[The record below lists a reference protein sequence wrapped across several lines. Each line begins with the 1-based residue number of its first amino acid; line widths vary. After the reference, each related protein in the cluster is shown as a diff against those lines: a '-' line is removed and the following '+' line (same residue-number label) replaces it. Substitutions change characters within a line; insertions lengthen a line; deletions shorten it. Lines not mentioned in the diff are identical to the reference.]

1 MPHLSGVFDE
11 FADLDKVPIDEI
23 STWLNI
29 KPEIHF
35 LINFLGNRILYP
47 QVVPLTSK
55 DLEVDLAILR
65 AAIKLK
71 PSMVY
76 EPQTNRILIPKLLS
90 DRFPKIKDLV
100 KVIIEGINP
109 KGVHNIFRKSDK
121 EYQLVGSVI
130 SPLSPQKLSKDE
142 RTVIFTGLAIQKA
155 LPLNAVSILDTPA
168 PEAKINL
175 GGEEYSAA
183 GGEAGIFIDLRM
195 GGFA

>member
-23 STWLNI
+23 SAWLNI

-71 PSMVY
+71 PSLVY

-109 KGVHNIFRKSDK
+109 KGVHNIFSKSDK

-142 RTVIFTGLAIQKA
+142 KTVIFTGLAIQKA

-168 PEAKINL
+168 PEAKVNL
-175 GGEEYSAA
+175 GGEEFNAA